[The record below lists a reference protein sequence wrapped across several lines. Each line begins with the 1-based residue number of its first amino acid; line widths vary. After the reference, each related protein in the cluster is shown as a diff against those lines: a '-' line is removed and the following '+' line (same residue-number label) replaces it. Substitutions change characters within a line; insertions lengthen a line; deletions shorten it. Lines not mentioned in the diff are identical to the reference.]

1 MDKPWIESSGP
12 IIATESD
19 VLKAGAINALLVRP
33 IGVLPEKAG
42 DQIRPFALGLFND
55 MRPLLKLDTP
65 LMKLRRA
72 MAVYAHSKRYYFA
85 SAQPDSMR
93 HDLSGAPVE
102 PVSEDDRLLAQK
114 RFLEFKRAALTSE
127 PPIEPSPSP
136 PPVPPTKNDLI
147 RAALLKRR
155 DAV

>member
-1 MDKPWIESSGP
+1 MDKPWTESRGP

-19 VLKAGAINALLVRP
+19 VQKAGVINALLVRP

-55 MRPLLKLDTP
+55 MRPLLKPDTP

-85 SAQPDSMR
+85 SAQPNAMR
-93 HDLSGAPVE
+93 HDLSGEPIE
-102 PVSEDDRLLAQK
+102 PVSEEDRLLAQK
-114 RFLEFKRAALTSE
+114 RFLEFKRAPHTSLA
-127 PPIEPSPSP
+127 IEPTPSP
-136 PPVPPTKNDLI
+136 PPAPPTKKELI
-147 RAALLKRR
+147 RAALLKRSG
-155 DAV
+155 DVV